1 MTRVLEKVTA
11 FVTRGGAQREELLLL
26 EHPFAG
32 IQIPAGTVEAGEG
45 PEDAVRREAA
55 EETGL
60 SSLELHTYLGSDDWR
75 LPEPLRMIAASTTVY
90 ARPDPISFDWATLPR
105 GAMVHV
111 ERAAPEFTQV
121 TFQEWD
127 RWPDRSYLSMR
138 ITGWVP
144 TEVLAAVRR
153 RHFFHLV
160 RRADTPPRWQVQIDN
175 HLFTLF
181 WAPLARLPRLASPQD
196 TWLEFLQRA
205 YPGLAL
211 PPETEEE
218 RKTTR

>member
-1 MTRVLEKVTA
+1 VTRMLEKVTA
-11 FVTRGGAQREELLLL
+11 FVVRRNPRGDELLLL

-32 IQIPAGTVEAGEG
+32 IQIPAGTVEEGET
-45 PEDAVRREAA
+45 PEDAVHREAA

-60 SSLELHTYLGSDDWR
+60 SGIALRASLGSDDWNLPQPFR
-75 LPEPLRMIAASTTVY
+75 LTATRTTVY

-105 GAMVHV
+105 GTMVHA
-111 ERAAPEFTQV
+111 ERAAAGFTQV

-144 TEVLAAVRR
+144 DEVLARVRR

-160 RRADTPPRWQVQIDN
+160 HRGDTPPRWQVQIDN
-175 HLFTLF
+175 HRFTLF
-181 WAPLARLPRLASPQD
+181 WAPLSRLPKPVSPQD
-196 TWLEFLQRA
+196 TWLRFLQPA
-205 YPGLAL
+205 YPELAL
-211 PPETEEE
+211 LPGPEAE
-218 RKTTR
+218 

>member
-11 FVTRGGAQREELLLL
+11 FVTRGSAQGKELLLL

-32 IQIPAGTVEAGEG
+32 IQIPAGTVEEGET
-45 PEDAVRREAA
+45 PEDAARREAA

-60 SSLELHTYLGSDDWR
+60 SGIELRAHLGSDDWR
-75 LPEPLRMIAASTTVY
+75 LPEPLRMIATGTTVY
-90 ARPDPISFDWATLPR
+90 SRPDPISFDWVTLPR
-105 GAMVHV
+105 GAMVHI
-111 ERAAPEFTQV
+111 ERAVAGFTQV

-144 TEVLAAVRR
+144 EEALATIRR

-160 RRADTPPRWQVQIDN
+160 HPGDTPSRWQVHVDN

-181 WAPLARLPRLASPQD
+181 WAPLARLPRPVSPQD
-196 TWLEFLQRA
+196 RWLSFLRWA
-205 YPGLAL
+205 CPGLAL
-211 PPETEEE
+211 VPETDAEP
-218 RKTTR
+218 

>member
-11 FVTRGGAQREELLLL
+11 FVTRLSVQGEELLLL

-32 IQIPAGTVEAGEG
+32 IQIPAGTVEEDEA
-45 PEDAVRREAA
+45 PEDAVCREAA

-60 SSLELHTYLGSDDWR
+60 SGLALRASLGIDEWT
-75 LPEPLRMIAASTTVY
+75 LPEPLRMVATRTTVY
-90 ARPDPISFDWATLPR
+90 SRPDPISFDWATLPR

-111 ERAAPEFTQV
+111 ERAAAGFTQV

-144 TEVLAAVRR
+144 GEMLTRVRR

-160 RRADTPPRWQVQIDN
+160 HRGDTPPRWPVQIDN
-175 HLFTLF
+175 HRFTLF
-181 WAPLARLPRLASPQD
+181 WAPLTQLPRPVSPQD
-196 TWLEFLQRA
+196 TWLSFLQQV
-205 YPGLAL
+205 YPALAVA
-211 PPETEEE
+211 PGREVE
-218 RKTTR
+218 R